1 MPGQRVEEVM
11 TKNVFCVNKDATLR
25 EVAKVMRDKQ
35 IGDVLITE
43 QDGTLCGIVT
53 DRDVVVRAVAEGK
66 DPDTIRVTDISSEK
80 LVTLDKN
87 ASIDDAN
94 KLMRDKAIRRLPIV
108 ENGKPVGI
116 LSIGDLA
123 VERDPRST
131 LAQISAAAPNN

>member
-25 EVAKVMRDKQ
+25 EVAQVMRDKQ
-35 IGDVLITE
+35 IGDVLVTE